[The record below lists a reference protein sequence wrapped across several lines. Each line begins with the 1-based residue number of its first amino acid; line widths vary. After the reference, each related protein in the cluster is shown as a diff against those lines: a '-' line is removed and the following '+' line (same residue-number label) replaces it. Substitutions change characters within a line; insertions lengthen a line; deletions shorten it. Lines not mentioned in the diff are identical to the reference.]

1 MTRLLT
7 NTMFWLMT
15 FVLGWLV
22 LITLLIAQGYG
33 AAPGI

>member
-1 MTRLLT
+1 VARLLT
-7 NTMFWLMT
+7 NTLFWLMT

-33 AAPGI
+33 ASPGM